1 MVSVLLYITFRR
13 EGIRTSLDTC
23 VELKSS
29 FQSAMCSLHVDH
41 AYGLHVDRKGSVVG
55 IHMRDGIHMRELK
68 PSLNTQSDS
77 IRSKLFV

>member
-29 FQSAMCSLHVDH
+29 FQSAMYSLHVDH
-41 AYGLHVDRKGSVVG
+41 AYGFQPLIPCVHQYADVGVDKYSQHNLHRTDH
-55 IHMRDGIHMRELK
+55 I
-68 PSLNTQSDS
+68 
-77 IRSKLFV
+77 